1 MRLAHAA
8 AAAAILLAMSAAIL
22 ASGHRLAPPADEI
35 VIAPEDIPDM
45 SEVGP
50 ETGPESGAEAETDRS
65 QAGDD
70 ASTQAIEPQQAEGQS
85 GRSRTIDP
93 EVVAPPSTGE
103 APLERAEPRPPLSN
117 LSLALPPKPK
127 MPDEWKGKP
136 LFQPLATAA
145 GVFQAMG
152 YTVAI
157 SGVDAVMP
165 DESCT
170 DAAGKEWNCGMRA
183 RSAFRAFLRG
193 RAPVCTVPPEGG
205 RDTVS
210 AACHIGKQDLGAWL
224 VANGWARAAKGG
236 PYAEAGE
243 TARKERMGI
252 FGAAPD
258 LSNLPPEPPPVEA
271 PPTDT
276 PGPSPSILDLS
287 DEPPPPAT
295 PGFPPAPAQ

>member
-1 MRLAHAA
+1 MRPAHAA
-8 AAAAILLAMSAAIL
+8 AAAAILVAMSAAII
-22 ASGHRLAPPADEI
+22 AGGHRLAVPADEI
-35 VIAPEDIPDM
+35 AIAPEDIPDL
-45 SEVGP
+45 SETGP
-50 ETGPESGAEAETDRS
+50 ETGPETGMDEG
-65 QAGDD
+65 QAGEDT
-70 ASTQAIEPQQAEGQS
+70 STEAIEPQQTAGPS
-85 GRSRTIDP
+85 AGSRAIDP
-93 EVVAPPSTGE
+93 EIVAPPSTGE

-193 RAPVCTVPPEGG
+193 RAPICTVPPEGG
-205 RDTVS
+205 RDAIS
-210 AACHIGKQDLGAWL
+210 AACRIGKQDLGAWL

-236 PYAEAGE
+236 SYAEAE
-243 TARKERMGI
+243 EVARKEHMGI

-271 PPTDT
+271 PVE
-276 PGPSPSILDLS
+276 PSPSILDLS
-287 DEPPPPAT
+287 GEPPPPAT
-295 PGFPPAPAQ
+295 PDFPPAPAQ

>member
-1 MRLAHAA
+1 MRPAHAA
-8 AAAAILLAMSAAIL
+8 AAAAILVAMSAAIL
-22 ASGHRLAPPADEI
+22 AGGHRLAVPADEI
-35 VIAPEDIPDM
+35 VIAPEDIPDL
-45 SEVGP
+45 SETGP
-50 ETGPESGAEAETDRS
+50 ETGPETGMDEG
-65 QAGDD
+65 QAGEDT
-70 ASTQAIEPQQAEGQS
+70 STEAIEPQQMAGPS
-85 GRSRTIDP
+85 AGSRAIDP
-93 EVVAPPSTGE
+93 EIVAPPSTGE

-193 RAPVCTVPPEGG
+193 RAPICTVPPEGG
-205 RDTVS
+205 RDTIS
-210 AACHIGKQDLGAWL
+210 AACRIGKQDLGAWL

-236 PYAEAGE
+236 PYAEAE
-243 TARKERMGI
+243 EVARKERMGI

-271 PPTDT
+271 PVE
-276 PGPSPSILDLS
+276 PSPSILDLS
-287 DEPPPPAT
+287 GEPPPPSTPSPAT
-295 PGFPPAPAQ
+295 PDFPPAPAQ

>member
-1 MRLAHAA
+1 
-8 AAAAILLAMSAAIL
+8 MSAAIL
-22 ASGHRLAPPADEI
+22 AGGHRLAVPADEI

-45 SEVGP
+45 SETGP
-50 ETGPESGAEAETDRS
+50 ETGMDEG
-65 QAGDD
+65 QAGEDT
-70 ASTQAIEPQQAEGQS
+70 STEAIEPQQPDEALI
-85 GRSRTIDP
+85 RSRAIDP
-93 EVVAPPSTGE
+93 EFVAPPSTGA

-117 LSLALPPKPK
+117 LSLAMPPKPK
-127 MPDEWKGKP
+127 MPDEWKGKS

-193 RAPVCTVPPEGG
+193 RAPICTVPPEGG
-205 RDTVS
+205 RDTIS
-210 AACHIGKQDLGAWL
+210 AACRIGKQDIGAWL
-224 VANGWARAAKGG
+224 VANGWAKAAKGG
-236 PYAEAGE
+236 PYAEAE
-243 TARKERMGI
+243 EVARKEHMGI

-258 LSNLPPEPPPVEA
+258 LSNLPPEPPPFEA
-271 PPTDT
+271 PVE
-276 PGPSPSILDLS
+276 PSPSILDLS
-287 DEPPPPAT
+287 GEPPPPSTPPPAT

>member
-1 MRLAHAA
+1 MRPAHAA
-8 AAAAILLAMSAAIL
+8 AAAAILVAMSAAII
-22 ASGHRLAPPADEI
+22 ASGHRLAVPADEI
-35 VIAPEDIPDM
+35 VITPEDIPDM
-45 SEVGP
+45 PAASETGP
-50 ETGPESGAEAETDRS
+50 ETGMDDG
-65 QAGDD
+65 QAGDE
-70 ASTQAIEPQQAEGQS
+70 ASTEAIEPQQPDDALI
-85 GRSRTIDP
+85 RSRAIDP
-93 EVVAPPSTGE
+93 EFVAPPSTGA

-117 LSLALPPKPK
+117 LSLAMPPKPK

-193 RAPVCTVPPEGG
+193 RAPICTVPPEGG
-205 RDTVS
+205 RDTIS
-210 AACHIGKQDLGAWL
+210 AACRIGKQDIGAWL
-224 VANGWARAAKGG
+224 VANGWAKAAKGG
-236 PYAEAGE
+236 PYAKAEE
-243 TARKERMGI
+243 VARKEHMGV
-252 FGAAPD
+252 FGVAPD

-271 PPTDT
+271 PVE
-276 PGPSPSILDLS
+276 PSPSILDLS
-287 DEPPPPAT
+287 GEPPPPSTPPPAT
-295 PGFPPAPAQ
+295 PGFPPAPAR